1 MRILILCLITL
12 FTSKIFGQEINS
24 NTSFESIITNKSIL
38 LLGYDEI
45 PQNEVNTITFNKIDK
60 ILTIKSN
67 DSFLGYN
74 HFLSFQVELINGN
87 IVERYFINQDFNFVV
102 LVYRIENNSEKLVEI
117 GLDLTNEGIS
127 KRLL

>member
-12 FTSKIFGQEINS
+12 LTSKIFGQEINS